1 MTAFIL
7 FPTTMSTHEA
17 LSSLPPAVLRVAL
30 EAAEKCVQ
38 QERDKIE
45 REMDRLQ
52 KQLDELEW
60 GPVEGPKDVTS
71 RPKRREAQKRQR
83 ELDCDTDSDTGGRYD
98 REQVWPIA
106 KVRRSDRR
114 SQR

>member
-1 MTAFIL
+1 
-7 FPTTMSTHEA
+7 MSTHEA

-30 EAAEKCVQ
+30 EAAEKRVQ
-38 QERDKIE
+38 QEKDKIR

-60 GPVEGPKDVTS
+60 GPVEKQKDITS

-83 ELDCDTDSDTGGRYD
+83 ELDYDTDSDAGGRYG
-98 REQVWPIA
+98 REWPIV